1 MGIFDQRPSG
11 PMSPIEQLPTE
22 QPVVYDTS
30 PMNGATPLYAGAPI
44 QQEWGINAGAP
55 VYEHVPQPGYG
66 VAHGAGQ
73 RVYHGMPISLAMA
86 RLINQENA
94 ADQQAYQASMAGAR
108 NTQLIQAQNNP
119 ETYRIAQEYIASG
132 VPAHQAVS
140 LAMTQV
146 TAGNG
151 DYLGLGATLPVAQ
164 QAIDQLSGNNLQLG
178 TLFGISSP
186 SISSGG
192 AFNIQSSNPVRGM
205 RVSPDGTA
213 SLDTS
218 LGQIDGV
225 NGNQVGTAVGWGST
239 GAFNAP
245 IQSTMTQATGIANGA
260 NPAVTKQR
268 QISGTTVSNAA
279 DKAINSL
286 RREEERLKREQEK
299 QEKAEEKKAKEAA
312 KLTVQPV
319 YGMPGG

>member
-1 MGIFDQRPSG
+1 MGVYDQRHVSQ
-11 PMSPIEQLPTE
+11 MSQPKQSPTE
-22 QPVVYDTS
+22 QLVVYDTS
-30 PMNGATPLYAGAPI
+30 PMNGATPLYTGAPI
-44 QQEWGINAGAP
+44 QHEWGINAGAP
-55 VYEHVPQPGYG
+55 MYEHVPKRGYG
-66 VAHGAGQ
+66 VAHGADQ
-73 RVYHGMPISLAMA
+73 AVYHGMPVNLAMA

-119 ETYRIAQEYIASG
+119 ETYRIAKEYIASG

-164 QAIDQLSGNNLQLG
+164 QAVDQLSGNNLQLG

-192 AFNIQSSNPVRGM
+192 TFNIQSSAPVRGM
-205 RVSPDGTA
+205 RVSADGTA

-225 NGNQVGTAVGWGST
+225 NGNQVGTAVGWGTT

-245 IQSTMTQATGIANGA
+245 IQSTMAQATSVANGT
-260 NPAVTKQR
+260 NPAIAKQR
-268 QISGTTVSNAA
+268 QISETTISNAA
-279 DKAINSL
+279 DKAINSY
-286 RREEERLKREQEK
+286 RRYEEKLIRDQEK
-299 QEKAEEKKAKEAA
+299 QAKAEETKAKDAA
-312 KLTVQPV
+312 KPTVQPV